1 MICRNPIKLS
11 RAAFRRMSKLDRC
24 GATDN
29 RLILLRRLV
38 ADEIPKEQTGARVSQ
53 GGG

>member
-1 MICRNPIKLS
+1 MICRNPIERS
-11 RAAFRRMSKLDRC
+11 HAAFRRMPKLDRC
-24 GATDN
+24 GAADN

-38 ADEIPKEQTGARVSQ
+38 ADEIPKERTGARVSQ